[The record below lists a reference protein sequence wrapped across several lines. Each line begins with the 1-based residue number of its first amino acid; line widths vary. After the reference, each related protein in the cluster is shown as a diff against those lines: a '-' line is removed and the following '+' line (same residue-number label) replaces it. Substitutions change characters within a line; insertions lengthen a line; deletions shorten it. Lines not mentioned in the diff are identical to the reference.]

1 MNPEDIRD
9 IKKNVLTGIIVFL
22 FLILIV
28 IPLFSSWT
36 TISPGYRGVV
46 VRLGAVQ
53 KGILSEGFHFKLPLV
68 DDIEKLNVQIQ
79 KDTVDVDA
87 ASKDLQIVTT
97 KIATNFN
104 LVPEAVDEVY
114 QKIGFAY
121 SDKMISPAVQEIVK
135 AVTAK
140 YTAEELITKRAE
152 VKSSIKQGLFE
163 RLIPYN
169 IKVIDVSIAD
179 FSFSKNFNEA
189 IEAKQVAEQQ
199 VATSKNQLERIKV
212 EAEQRIAQATAE
224 AESLRL
230 QKQQIT
236 PDLIKLRQIENERKA
251 IEKWNGVLPTYTG
264 GAMPFIQLN
273 K

>member
-1 MNPEDIRD
+1 MNITEIRKA
-9 IKKNVLTGIIVFL
+9 ILTFIFFVLGLVIVL
-22 FLILIV
+22 GA
-28 IPLFSSWT
+28 WT

-53 KGILSEGFHFKLPLV
+53 KGVLSEGFHFKLPWV
-68 DDIEKLNVQIQ
+68 DEIEKMNVQIQ
-79 KDTVDVDA
+79 KDGVDADA

-97 KIATNFN
+97 KIATNYS
-104 LVPEAVDEVY
+104 LVSEAVDEVY
-114 QKIGFAY
+114 QKIGFGYA
-121 SDKMISPAVQEIVK
+121 DKLISPAVQEIVK

-152 VKSSIKQGLFE
+152 VKSSIKQGLFD

-179 FSFSKNFNEA
+179 FNFSRNFNEA
-189 IEAKQVAEQQ
+189 IEAKQIAEQQ
-199 VATSKNQLERIKV
+199 VSTAKNQLERIKV
-212 EAEQRIAQATAE
+212 EAEQRITQARAE

-230 QKQQIT
+230 QKSEISENLLQ
-236 PDLIKLRQIENERKA
+236 LRKIENERKA

>member
-1 MNPEDIRD
+1 MEDFTQPLRKALIA
-9 IKKNVLTGIIVFL
+9 VII
-22 FLILIV
+22 ILIGA
-28 IPLFSSWT
+28 ILMIGSWT
-36 TISPGYRGVV
+36 TINPGYRGVV

-53 KGILSEGFHFKLPLV
+53 KGVLSEGFHFKLPLV

-79 KDTVDVDA
+79 KDAVDADA
-87 ASKDLQIVTT
+87 ASKDLQMVTT
-97 KIATNFN
+97 RIATNYS
-104 LVPEAVDEVY
+104 LVSEAADEVY

-121 SDKMISPAVQEIVK
+121 AEKMIDPAVQEIVK

-152 VKSSIKQGLFE
+152 VKSSIKQGLYD

-169 IKVIDVSIAD
+169 IKVVDVSIAD

-199 VATSKNQLERIKV
+199 VATAKNQLERIKV
-212 EAEQRIAQATAE
+212 EADQRVTQAKAE

-230 QKQQIT
+230 QKQEIT
-236 PDLIKLRQIENERKA
+236 KDLIELRRIENERKA

-264 GAMPFIQLN
+264 GVMPFIQVN